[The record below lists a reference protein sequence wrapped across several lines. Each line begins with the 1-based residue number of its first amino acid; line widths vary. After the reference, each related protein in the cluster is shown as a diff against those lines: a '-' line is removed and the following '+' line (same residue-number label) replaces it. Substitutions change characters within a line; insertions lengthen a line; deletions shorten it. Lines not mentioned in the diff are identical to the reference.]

1 MPEDDD
7 VAVNVEGIPGPSGGG
22 RSFRVIR
29 VGSASSSSDPGTLA
43 DNFDLLRGVEVLGG
57 NAKFVGFAVCRSSPL
72 FSATSTLLC
81 AARSREGDGDGD
93 EDDGG
98 LGVLL
103 RPGTCNVGG
112 RKRSASD
119 EDDDS
124 SSNRPRR
131 EEGSLA
137 GARGRTVEGEAIS
150 SVDVSINESSTE
162 GASMKDRPLT
172 VSNSQGLSSLTPKS
186 CIL

>member
-7 VAVNVEGIPGPSGGG
+7 VAVRVEGIPGPSGGG
-22 RSFRVIR
+22 RSFRVTR

-57 NAKFVGFAVCRSSPL
+57 NAKFVDLAVCRSSPL
-72 FSATSTLLC
+72 FSATSALLC

-112 RKRSASD
+112 RYRSASD
-119 EDDDS
+119 EDDS

-137 GARGRTVEGEAIS
+137 GARGRTVDGEDNS
-150 SVDVSINESSTE
+150 SVNVSIKESSTE
-162 GASMKDRPLT
+162 GASVKDRPLT